1 MRKYK
6 PKGKTPSLIGG
17 SLGKPRKCIVQRT
30 SDCKRCKASIQ
41 KGAECYEIAQLG
53 GSFSS
58 YKRYCNDCFSAI
70 VYETRT
76 VLDDLIKD
84 IENIYARNNA

>member
-1 MRKYK
+1 MKKCK
-6 PKGKTPSLIGG
+6 PRGKTPSLIGG
-17 SLGKPRKCIVQRT
+17 SLGKPRKCVVQRAC
-30 SDCKRCKASIQ
+30 DCKRCKATIQ
-41 KGAECYEIAQLG
+41 KDAECYEIAQLG
-53 GSFSS
+53 GSFTR

-84 IENIYARNNA
+84 IENTQQ